1 MSEHDDLG
9 QMALRLEQ
17 LAAGLADVHDLDSTL
32 EGAIR
37 VAAQLAPCDV
47 ANLSLRHGRDRFEST
62 VASDPVADRAQELQ
76 EKAGEGP
83 CLDATW
89 DEGDVYVVDDVA
101 DDRRWP
107 TWGPQGAELGLRSML
122 AIRLFTTQ
130 ESVGALN
137 LYSYTPRD
145 YDTDDV
151 LAARIVAARVSAALV
166 AARRED
172 NLEQAIDARHR
183 VGLAQGILMERY
195 GLSVDRAF
203 EVLRRYSQDQNRK
216 LRVVAEE
223 IIAARRLPR
232 D

>member
-17 LAAGLADVHDLDSTL
+17 LAIELTDNHDLDSTL
-32 EGAIR
+32 EGAIQ

-47 ANLSLRHGRDRFEST
+47 ASVSLRHGRERFEST
-62 VASDPVADRAQELQ
+62 VASDPVAERAHELQ
-76 EKAGEGP
+76 QEAGEGP
-83 CLDATW
+83 CLEASW

-107 TWGPQGAELGLRSML
+107 TWGPRGAELGLSSML
-122 AIRLFTTQ
+122 AVRLFTTR

-137 LYSYTPRD
+137 LYSYRPRE

-151 LAARIVAARVSAALV
+151 LAARIVAARVSAALAV
-166 AARRED
+166 ARHEE

-223 IIAARRLPR
+223 IIATRRLPR
-232 D
+232 E